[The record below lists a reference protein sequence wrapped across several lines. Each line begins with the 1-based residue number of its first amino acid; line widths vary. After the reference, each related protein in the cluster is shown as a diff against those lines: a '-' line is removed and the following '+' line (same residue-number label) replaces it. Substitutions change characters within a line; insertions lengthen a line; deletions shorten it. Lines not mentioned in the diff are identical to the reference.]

1 MQVKTYPDNAH
12 YQSKRGKSVTLA
24 KDGGARDAVD
34 ARKSLGKERR
44 PGRVGEAGNK
54 RATSV
59 FVAKRVVSEETG

>member
-1 MQVKTYPDNAH
+1 MQVKTYPDNVH

-24 KDGGARDAVD
+24 KDGGARDAVE
-34 ARKSLGKERR
+34 SLGKERR